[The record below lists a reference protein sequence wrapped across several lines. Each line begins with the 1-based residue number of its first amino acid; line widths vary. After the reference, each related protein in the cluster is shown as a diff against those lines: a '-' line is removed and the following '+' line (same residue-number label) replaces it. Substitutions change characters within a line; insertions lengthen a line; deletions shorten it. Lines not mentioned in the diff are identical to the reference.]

1 MYDVVARAFA
11 SHQCDLG
18 SNPGVNAIC
27 GQSLLL
33 VLSFALSGVFFFG
46 TLDSPPPPHPAPQ
59 KPAFLNSNSSVNG
72 QN

>member
-27 GQSLLL
+27 EWSLLL
-33 VLSFALSGVFFFG
+33 VLSFALSGVCFG
-46 TLDSPPPPHPAPQ
+46 YSGFPSPPPRTS
-59 KPAFLNSNSSVNG
+59 KTNIS
-72 QN
+72 

>member
-11 SHQCDLG
+11 SHQCHLG

-27 GQSLLL
+27 GLSLLL
-33 VLSFALSGVFFFG
+33 VLSFALSGVFFWYSGF
-46 TLDSPPPPHPAPQ
+46 PPPQPQ

>member
-1 MYDVVARAFA
+1 MYDVIARAFA

-27 GQSLLL
+27 GKSLLL
-33 VLSFALSGVFFFG
+33 VLSFALSGVFFWYSGF
-46 TLDSPPPPHPAPQ
+46 PPPHPPPQ
-59 KPAFLNSNSSVNG
+59 KPTFLNSNSSVNG

>member
-33 VLSFALSGVFFFG
+33 VLSFALSGVRFAYSGF
-46 TLDSPPPPHPAPQ
+46 LPPPPPPQ
-59 KPAFLNSNSSVNG
+59 KPTFLNSNSSVNG

>member
-27 GQSLLL
+27 GKSLLL
-33 VLSFALSGVFFFG
+33 VLSFALSGVFFG
-46 TLDSPPPPHPAPQ
+46 TLDSPPPLPPQ
-59 KPAFLNSNSSVNG
+59 KPTFLNSNSSVNG

>member
-1 MYDVVARAFA
+1 MYDVVARAFS

-33 VLSFALSGVFFFG
+33 VLSFAL
-46 TLDSPPPPHPAPQ
+46 DSPPPPPPAPQ
-59 KPAFLNSNSSVNG
+59 KPTFLNSNSSVNG

>member
-18 SNPGVNAIC
+18 SNRGINAIR
-27 GQSLLL
+27 GLSLLL
-33 VLSFALSGVFFFG
+33 VLSFALSGVFFG
-46 TLDSPPPPHPAPQ
+46 YSGSPPPLPQ
-59 KPAFLNSNSSVNG
+59 KLATFLNSNSSVNG

>member
-33 VLSFALSGVFFFG
+33 VLSFALSGVFFWYSGF
-46 TLDSPPPPHPAPQ
+46 PPPAPQ
-59 KPAFLNSNSSVNG
+59 KPTFLNSNSSVNG

>member
-27 GQSLLL
+27 GKSLLL
-33 VLSFALSGVFFFG
+33 VLSFALSGVFLG
-46 TLDSPPPPHPAPQ
+46 TLDPPPPLPQ
-59 KPAFLNSNSSVNG
+59 KPTFLNSNSSE
-72 QN
+72 

>member
-11 SHQCDLG
+11 SHQCHLG

-27 GQSLLL
+27 GLSLLL
-33 VLSFALSGVFFFG
+33 VLSFALSGVFFLV
-46 TLDSPPPPHPAPQ
+46 TLDPPPFPPQ
-59 KPAFLNSNSSVNG
+59 KPTFLNSNSSVNG

>member
-33 VLSFALSGVFFFG
+33 VLSFALSGVFF
-46 TLDSPPPPHPAPQ
+46 LVLWIPPPPHPAPQ